1 MYWRPIVGFISR
13 EGYSAP
19 EAQDLAQEFF
29 LAVLEGKLLNSATPS
44 RGRFRSLLLKSLKNF
59 LIDAKIKAGRR
70 KRGGDAVFVAL
81 QDWDSDMPA
90 SCSPETLFD
99 VRWAVTIAEEAVRR
113 LREECES
120 KGRRNLYEVLSQY
133 LDADRKEIS
142 YRVISAQL
150 GIPEK
155 TVKNLIHEF
164 RKRFR
169 SLLREEVGKTVRNPA
184 EVEDEIRY
192 LCGALASLPL

>member
-1 MYWRPIVGFISR
+1 MYWRPVVGFISR

-44 RGRFRSLLLKSLKNF
+44 RGRFRSLLLMSLKNF

-142 YRVISAQL
+142 YRAISAQL
-150 GIPEK
+150 GISEK

-169 SLLREEVGKTVRNPA
+169 SLLREEVGKTVQNPA